1 MHVTMMNLTQTSIK
15 LCMDTNSSAYS

>member
-15 LCMDTNSSAYS
+15 LCMETNSSAYS